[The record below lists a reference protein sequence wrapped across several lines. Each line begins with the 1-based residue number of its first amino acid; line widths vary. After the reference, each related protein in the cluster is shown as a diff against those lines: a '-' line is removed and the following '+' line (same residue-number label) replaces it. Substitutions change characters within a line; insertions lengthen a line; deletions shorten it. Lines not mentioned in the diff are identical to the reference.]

1 MQDLH
6 AIGGGGGGGSG
17 GRLFGGGGGDRRL
30 RVHGHSLAQQAL
42 KCPRCD
48 SLNTKF
54 CYYNNY
60 NLSQPRHFCKACRR
74 YWTKGGVLRS
84 VPVGGGCRKAKR
96 SKSKSGG
103 GDGSRERKSKAQ
115 SPSSTDSSSLTAAT
129 VAEEASALSAA
140 ASDSAT
146 KYGFSGAM
154 FYDADPPATTANF
167 DDHGQ
172 APLITQ
178 SASADGLIFAEI
190 GSFDGLMASSDNA
203 ASMIGFSMA
212 DIPTTSYDG
221 VPRAP
226 AADNPGPGMA
236 GASEVDEFIKM
247 QDMNSD
253 GLTAALD
260 WGSCGGD
267 QSLFDL
273 TAALDPSYWS
283 QHQWTDSDHSLPYLP

>member
-1 MQDLH
+1 MQDFH
-6 AIGGGGGGGSG
+6 SIGVGGGGG
-17 GRLFGGGGGDRRL
+17 RFFGGGGGDRRL
-30 RVHGHSLAQQAL
+30 RVHGHILAQQAL

-84 VPVGGGCRKAKR
+84 VPVGGSCRKTNR
-96 SKSKSGG
+96 SKSKSGE

-129 VAEEASALSAA
+129 PSSAAASAVAEEGSALSAT
-140 ASDSAT
+140 ASDSAK
-146 KYGFSGAM
+146 KYGFSCAI
-154 FYDADPPATTANF
+154 FYDANLSTNPNF
-167 DDHGQ
+167 DDHDRQ
-172 APLITQ
+172 APLKNHHPT
-178 SASADGLIFAEI
+178 SADGQIFTEI
-190 GSFDGLMASSDNA
+190 ESFDGLITSSDNT

-221 VPRAP
+221 MH
-226 AADNPGPGMA
+226 PGPEA
-236 GASEVDEFIKM
+236 DAFKI
-247 QDMNSD
+247 QDTNSD
-253 GLTAALD
+253 GLTTALD
-260 WGSCGGD
+260 WGSYGGD
-267 QSLFDL
+267 QCLFDP

-283 QHQWTDSDHSLPYLP
+283 QPQWSDSDHSLPYLP